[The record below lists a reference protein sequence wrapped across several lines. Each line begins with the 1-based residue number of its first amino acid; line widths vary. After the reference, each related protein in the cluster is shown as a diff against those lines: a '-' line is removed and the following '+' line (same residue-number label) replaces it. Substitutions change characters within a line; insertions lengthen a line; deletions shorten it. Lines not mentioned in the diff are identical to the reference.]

1 MSNTAHPPNYGRR
14 EFPPGISPIPDPPIR
29 TLRVELLSQNSTGYV
44 NMIPNSR
51 DPTPFET
58 EFFKGH
64 AMLMIRTK
72 PIDPYFNNFF
82 EGRK

>member
-1 MSNTAHPPNYGRR
+1 MSTVVSTPPTGRR

-29 TLRVELLSQNSTGYV
+29 TLKVELLSQNSTAFV
-44 NMIPNSR
+44 PLIPNSR

-72 PIDPYFNNFF
+72 PIDQYFNNFF